1 MPRLIDRGERRREI
15 AHAAWR
21 VIVRDGIGRASV
33 RGVAAEAGVSAGS
46 LRHVFAS
53 QRELLL
59 FALEMVAER
68 FRERS
73 TAPRPPG
80 AARESVAA
88 AARGMLPLDEERR
101 AESEAYLAL
110 CDVARTDATL
120 RGPRDAAH
128 LARRRTC
135 RRLVGELDNGVDLA
149 PGADLDLEAARL
161 HALLDGLAAH
171 LLREPA
177 DADQGWATAV
187 LARHLDSLAAQRPAG
202 KTA

>member
-53 QRELLL
+53 QRELLV
-59 FALEMVAER
+59 FALEMVTER
-68 FRERS
+68 VTERS
-73 TAPRPPG
+73 TAPRPSG
-80 AARESVAA
+80 TARESVEA
-88 AARGMLPLDEERR
+88 AARGTLPLDAERR
-101 AESEAYLAL
+101 AESEAFLAL
-110 CDVARTDATL
+110 CDAARTNTAL

-128 LARRRTC
+128 RAMRRAC
-135 RRLVGELDNGVDLA
+135 RGLVGELDNGVDLA

-161 HALLDGLAAH
+161 HALLDGLTAH
-171 LLREPA
+171 LLHEPA
-177 DADQGWATAV
+177 TADPGWAVRV
-187 LARHLDSLAAQRPAG
+187 LTRHLDSLTPPRPADS
-202 KTA
+202 AP